1 MCIYIYPVTA
11 LSLSIRKKNGIPIDR
26 YLHPQNFWAYFLFF
40 FFEQKKEYK
49 RMNKILLFLFSFF
62 FFLFLF
68 FLSMVRSKVVVV
80 GTHTEEVS
88 RTFPGSK
95 KKKVLRKKK
104 IRLEKDFPHSRTSF
118 LFSQPAAQLPAP
130 PRRFFRGGP
139 GCCCCWFSCFP
150 LDQKKGPRKKRNKS
164 RKREKRNSNTFFC
177 FIFRILFKN

>member
-95 KKKVLRKKK
+95 KKKGSQKKK
-104 IRLEKDFPHSRTSF
+104 DQIGKGFPTLPHFFS
-118 LFSQPAAQLPAP
+118 LFSASRPAP
-130 PRRFFRGGP
+130 RPPQKVFPWGP
-139 GCCCCWFSCFP
+139 GVLLLLVLLFSF
-150 LDQKKGPRKKRNKS
+150 GSKKRSK
-164 RKREKRNSNTFFC
+164 KKKE
-177 FIFRILFKN
+177 